1 MSDNKQFHLIVA
13 DYVTDDLKPE
23 RSVVGDIARLTALG
37 AGNEDELAGRIEDA
51 DAIMLWHELYITR
64 KTIERLKKCRVI
76 VRCGVGID
84 NVDYLFAR
92 ERGIAVVNVPDYG
105 SEEVADSAIGISLM
119 LTRGIFMMASRARAG
134 VGPWSYEP
142 LIPQTRLRGEV
153 FGVVGLGRIGTA
165 TALRAKAFGLDVV
178 FYDPYLPDGA
188 DKAIGI
194 RRLETLDELLAQSL
208 VVSLHCPATEETH
221 NMIDAAAMKKMRK
234 GAFLVNTSRGVVV
247 DTHAV
252 PEALESGHLGGVG
265 LDVLEQEPPADDHP
279 LMVAWRDPNHPA
291 HHRLI
296 VNQHVAFYSEQ
307 GLMDMRLKA
316 AGACRRAFL
325 DMPPRNVVN

>member
-64 KTIERLKKCRVI
+64 KTIERLKKCRVM

-165 TALRAKAFGLDVV
+165 TALRAKALGMDVV

-279 LMVAWRDPNHPA
+279 LMVASCGEPA
-291 HHRLI
+291 WAVETNNASYWLHGI
-296 VNQHVAFYSEQ
+296 
-307 GLMDMRLKA
+307 
-316 AGACRRAFL
+316 
-325 DMPPRNVVN
+325 